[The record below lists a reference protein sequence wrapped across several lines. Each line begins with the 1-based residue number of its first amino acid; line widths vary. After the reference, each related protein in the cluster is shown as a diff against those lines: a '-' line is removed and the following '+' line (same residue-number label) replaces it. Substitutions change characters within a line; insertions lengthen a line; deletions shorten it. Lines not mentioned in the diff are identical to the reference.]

1 MQRKFFLTCLGLS
14 LIATGFGQ
22 IKKQF
27 TVEDAPRCEDIKL
40 CLKANSGNCFIK
52 PGPDSDILNV
62 FSNQTENSYSHNF
75 TKEIKGTTCDVM
87 LQLEEAHAE
96 GIGQNISTRFF
107 GADEKAGSDKVW
119 KMYLTEEKPYDLELN
134 YGVGNAHIDLSGL
147 SIKKLKINTA
157 SADVTVGYFSALE
170 NQLDMDTFSV
180 KVDVGSINVK
190 DINLSRPRHV
200 VADVGFGSM
209 ILDFTSQPLIASRVR
224 GSVGAGNLTILLP
237 AADVP
242 VLVRI
247 KDSWLC
253 SVKMPASLKKIND
266 TTFASASYSKGAKNS
281 LIFDLDVSMGNII
294 FKNGIP
300 NK

>member
-1 MQRKFFLTCLGLS
+1 MQRKILLTCLGFS
-14 LIATGFGQ
+14 LIITGFGQ

-27 TVEDAPRCEDIKL
+27 TVEDAPKCEDIKL
-40 CLKANSGNCFIK
+40 SLKANSGNCFIK
-52 PGPDSDILNV
+52 PGPESDILNV
-62 FSNQTENSYSHNF
+62 FSNQTENAYSHNF
-75 TKEIKGTTCDVM
+75 KKEVKGKTCDVM
-87 LQLEEAHAE
+87 LQLEEAQAE

-107 GADEKAGSDKVW
+107 GADEKASNDKVW
-119 KMYLTEEKPYDLELN
+119 KMYLTEAKPYDLELN

-147 SIKKLKINTA
+147 SIRKLKINTA

-180 KVDVGSINVK
+180 KVDVGSIQVK
-190 DINLSRPRHV
+190 DINLSKPKHV

-209 ILDFTSQPLIASRVR
+209 ILDFASPPLITSRVR

-237 AADVP
+237 SGDVP

-253 SVKMPASLKKIND
+253 SVKMPATLKKINE
-266 TTFASASYSKGAKNS
+266 TTFASATYTKGAKNA
-281 LIFDLDVSMGNII
+281 LIFDLDVSMGSIL
-294 FKNGIP
+294 FKETAN
-300 NK
+300 